1 MITCQVNK
9 TSIQAEFKGS
19 RNQKNVIFFFFCT
32 ENIMYTIVLSI
43 DIYNQQ
49 TEKQQNICDLKR
61 IHRK

>member
-1 MITCQVNK
+1 
-9 TSIQAEFKGS
+9 
-19 RNQKNVIFFFFCT
+19 
-32 ENIMYTIVLSI
+32 MYTIVLSI